1 MSASES
7 QAAGETGEDR
17 RRGWSSLK
25 PRRIDPRS
33 DRREWLGLRTAM
45 QDTKP
50 WNLGYGADH
59 VAPGDYDR
67 LEAVAGWRLDALED
81 TDRVSPW
88 SACKKWRDRVRAELR
103 VVRRHR
109 TSGWWR
115 SAADDEYFRVREMHG
130 LPLSNEQAS
139 LLLMGD
145 DLHPHLNEEMLFHGT
160 KPAALPHI
168 LAEGFRFDPDTVGLG
183 SGSAFGD
190 GIYLCDRP
198 GKADQYC
205 GLDKA
210 YNDAYPLHRQLWTG
224 PDDHPGHV
232 FYVLVCRVTLGYP
245 ALTCESKQVAKT
257 IERGE
262 DGEKLFPEQQY
273 AQLPCLKSKN
283 RKILYQGMSDE
294 SDDPPDAS
302 DASAPGTPIRYH
314 SLFALK
320 GKALRRYREFVVF
333 HPHVLPTY
341 LIAYQRKRDT
351 EDVATGVVESETV
364 TNFGKRFDKTVAKC
378 ATSDRRGGPTP
389 GVFSAEDVGC
399 SIEVRGNESTPLW
412 RAGELRVADAPRYV
426 YWDALAPPADVQ
438 DATITEVDSKGAFG
452 MVALSNGARFQN
464 PPKPPQPLP
473 PNFRQTADGRWKI
486 RDLDEVRRI
495 RLGDKRAEGRL
506 SRLK

>member
-1 MSASES
+1 
-7 QAAGETGEDR
+7 
-17 RRGWSSLK
+17 
-25 PRRIDPRS
+25 
-33 DRREWLGLRTAM
+33 M
-45 QDTKP
+45 QDTVP

-59 VAPGDYDR
+59 VSPGDYDR
-67 LEAVAGWRLDALED
+67 LEAVAGWRLDVPKYDGRA
-81 TDRVSPW
+81 SPW

-109 TSGWWR
+109 TTGWWR

-130 LPLSNEQAS
+130 LPLSNEKAS

-145 DLHPHLNEEMLFHGT
+145 ELHPQLNEALLFHGT
-160 KPAALPHI
+160 KPAAVPGI
-168 LAEGFRFDPDTVGLG
+168 LVEGFRFNPDTVGSG

-205 GLDKA
+205 GHDKA
-210 YNDAYPLHRQLWTG
+210 YNNAYPLHRQLWTG

-232 FYVLVCRVTLGYP
+232 FYVLACRVTLGYP

-257 IERGE
+257 IERGDE
-262 DGEKLFPEQQY
+262 GEKLFPNQQY
-273 AQLPCLKSKN
+273 AQLPCLKSKD
-283 RKILYQGMSDE
+283 RKILYRDTRDE
-294 SDDPPDAS
+294 SGDPPDAS
-302 DASAPGTPIRYH
+302 APGPPIRYH

-351 EDVATGVVESETV
+351 EDLATGVIESETV
-364 TNFGKRFDKTVAKC
+364 THFGKKFDKAVARC
-378 ATSDRRGGPTP
+378 ATSDRRGGVTP
-389 GVFSAEDVGC
+389 GVFSVEDVGS
-399 SIEVRGNESTPLW
+399 SIQVRGNESTTLW
-412 RAGELRVADAPRYV
+412 RAGELTVAGKRRFV
-426 YWDALAPPADVQ
+426 NWDALAPPADVLN
-438 DATITEVDSKGAFG
+438 ATITEVDPKGAFA
-452 MVALSNGARFQN
+452 MVALSNGACFQN
-464 PPKPPQPLP
+464 PPQPPQPLP
-473 PNFRQTADGRWKI
+473 PNFRQTADGRFKI